1 LYIDLQTVKS
11 TFRGLPFRR
20 RKQLFQKTNQ
30 IQLMNNIKTLEQE
43 KNELNVLINKGIPF
57 EIEDIEFEEKRT
69 FFGLIKRHVPVKVKR
84 KFKIEEPTLG
94 TLDRLSA
101 EWIEFE
107 MDEAMMKSG
116 DGMQRARTL
125 VGKHSMR
132 CARIIALAVLGSDY
146 LIPKCTPNGTV
157 RYVADTPKLEEL
169 TDLFARTIKPSQ
181 LYQLSMLINA
191 ICNLGDF
198 VNSIRFM
205 CAHRTT
211 MPVRIETNSE
221 G

>member
-1 LYIDLQTVKS
+1 
-11 TFRGLPFRR
+11 
-20 RKQLFQKTNQ
+20 
-30 IQLMNNIKTLEQE
+30 MNDIKTLQQE
-43 KNELNVLINKGIPF
+43 RNELNVLINKGVPF
-57 EIEDIEFEEKRT
+57 EIEDIEFEEKRA
-69 FFGLIKRHVPVKVKR
+69 FFGLINRRVPVKVKR

-94 TLDRLSA
+94 TLDRLST

-125 VGKHSMR
+125 AGKHSMR
-132 CARIIALAVLGSDY
+132 CARMIALAVLGSDY
-146 LIPKCTPNGTV
+146 LIPKYTRNGVV
-157 RYVADTPKLEEL
+157 RYVEDTARLEYL
-169 TDLFARTIKPSQ
+169 TGLFSRSIKPSQ
-181 LYQLSMLINA
+181 LHQLCVLINA

-198 VNSIRFM
+198 VNSIRLM

-211 MPVRIETNSE
+211 MPVRIEPNSE